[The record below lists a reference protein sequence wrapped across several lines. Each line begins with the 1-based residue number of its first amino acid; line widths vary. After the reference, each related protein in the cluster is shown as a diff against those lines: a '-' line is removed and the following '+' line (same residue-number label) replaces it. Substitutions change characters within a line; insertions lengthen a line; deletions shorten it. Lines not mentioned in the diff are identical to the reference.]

1 MLALREVLKS
11 GQMTGTEI
19 LLQPRHFQAAFSSV
33 RPSVG
38 PRDRQRYEVMRR
50 RYGVSSGAEESVEAG
65 EIETKIDIDGDVDC
79 DVDDGEK
86 VESELSDDIKI
97 QDVVTVGD
105 MEEEDEADERGG
117 DGSSRPELRFLP
129 GMEVRVSDS
138 CEVADIAGHIG
149 VVTAVSEAADC
160 RVEVSI
166 LDVAGPSSCQHSV
179 PAGSLE
185 PSLPGEED
193 RVKILVRG
201 GHLGL
206 ATVTAISEEDVATVT
221 LAGGGDIAT
230 FPVDKLCKVNTAYL
244 DQLQ

>member
-11 GQMTGTEI
+11 GEMTGTEI
-19 LLQPRHFQAAFSSV
+19 LLQQRHFQAAFSSV

-50 RYGVSSGAEESVEAG
+50 RYGVSPGAAESEEAG
-65 EIETKIDIDGDVDC
+65 EIETKIEIDGD

-105 MEEEDEADERGG
+105 MEEEDDGG
-117 DGSSRPELRFLP
+117 GCDGSSRPELRFLP

-138 CEVADIAGHIG
+138 CEVAAIAGHIG

-206 ATVTAISEEDVATVT
+206 ATVTAISDEDVATVT
-221 LAGGGDIAT
+221 LAGGGDTAT

>member
-11 GQMTGTEI
+11 GQMTRTEI
-19 LLQPRHFQAAFSSV
+19 LLQQRHFQAAFSSV

-38 PRDRQRYEVMRR
+38 ARDRQRYEVMRR
-50 RYGVSSGAEESVEAG
+50 RYGVNPGAAESEEAG
-65 EIETKIDIDGDVDC
+65 EIETKIEIDGDVDG

-117 DGSSRPELRFLP
+117 DGMRPELRFLP

-138 CEVADIAGHIG
+138 CEVAAIAGHIG

-206 ATVTAISEEDVATVT
+206 ATVTAISDEDVATVT
-221 LAGGGDIAT
+221 LAGGGDTAT

-244 DQLQ
+244 DQQQ

>member
-1 MLALREVLKS
+1 MLALREVLRS

-19 LLQPRHFQAAFSSV
+19 MLQQRHFQAAFSSV

-38 PRDRQRYEVMRR
+38 ARDRQRYEVMRR
-50 RYGVSSGAEESVEAG
+50 RYGVSQGAEESEEAG
-65 EIETKIDIDGDVDC
+65 EIETKIEIDGDG
-79 DVDDGEK
+79 DDGEK

-105 MEEEDEADERGG
+105 MEEEDEADDGG
-117 DGSSRPELRFLP
+117 GCDGSSRPELRFLP

-206 ATVTAISEEDVATVT
+206 ATVTAISDEDVATVT
-221 LAGGGDIAT
+221 LVGDGDTAT

-244 DQLQ
+244 DQQQHVA

>member
-11 GQMTGTEI
+11 GEMTGTEI
-19 LLQPRHFQAAFSSV
+19 LLQQRHFQAAFSSV

-38 PRDRQRYEVMRR
+38 ARDRQRYEVMRR
-50 RYGVSSGAEESVEAG
+50 RYGVSPGAEESEEAG
-65 EIETKIDIDGDVDC
+65 EIETKIEIDGDVGG

-105 MEEEDEADERGG
+105 MEDEDDGG
-117 DGSSRPELRFLP
+117 GCDGSSRPELRFLP

-138 CEVADIAGHIG
+138 CEVAAIAGHIG

-206 ATVTAISEEDVATVT
+206 ATVAAISDEDVATVT
-221 LAGGGDIAT
+221 LAGGGDTAT

>member
-1 MLALREVLKS
+1 
-11 GQMTGTEI
+11 
-19 LLQPRHFQAAFSSV
+19 
-33 RPSVG
+33 
-38 PRDRQRYEVMRR
+38 
-50 RYGVSSGAEESVEAG
+50 
-65 EIETKIDIDGDVDC
+65 
-79 DVDDGEK
+79 
-86 VESELSDDIKI
+86 
-97 QDVVTVGD
+97 
-105 MEEEDEADERGG
+105 
-117 DGSSRPELRFLP
+117 
-129 GMEVRVSDS
+129 MEVRVSDS
-138 CEVADIAGHIG
+138 CEVAAIAGHIG

-166 LDVAGPSSCQHSV
+166 LDLAGPSGCQHSV

-206 ATVTAISEEDVATVT
+206 ASVTAISEEDVATVT
-221 LAGGGDIAT
+221 LAGGGDTAT

>member
-1 MLALREVLKS
+1 MLALREVLRS

-19 LLQPRHFQAAFSSV
+19 LLQQRHFQAAFSSV

-38 PRDRQRYEVMRR
+38 ARDRQRYEVMRR
-50 RYGVSSGAEESVEAG
+50 RYGVSQESEESEEAG
-65 EIETKIDIDGDVDC
+65 EIQTRIEIDDG

-105 MEEEDEADERGG
+105 MEEEDEADKRGG

-244 DQLQ
+244 DQQPQ

>member
-11 GQMTGTEI
+11 GQMSRTEI
-19 LLQPRHFQAAFSSV
+19 LLQQRHFQAAFSSV

-38 PRDRQRYEVMRR
+38 ARDRQRYEVMRR
-50 RYGVSSGAEESVEAG
+50 RYGVSPGAEESEEAG
-65 EIETKIDIDGDVDC
+65 EIQTKIEIDDG

-105 MEEEDEADERGG
+105 MEEEDDGG
-117 DGSSRPELRFLP
+117 GCDGSSRPELRFLP

-149 VVTAVSEAADC
+149 VVTAVSEAADR

-166 LDVAGPSSCQHSV
+166 LDVAGPSSSQHSV

-221 LAGGGDIAT
+221 LAGGGGTAT

-244 DQLQ
+244 DQQQ

>member
-19 LLQPRHFQAAFSSV
+19 LLQQRHFQAAFSSV

-38 PRDRQRYEVMRR
+38 ARDRQRYEVMRR
-50 RYGVSSGAEESVEAG
+50 RYGVSPGAEESEEAG
-65 EIETKIDIDGDVDC
+65 EIETKIEIDDGDVDG

-105 MEEEDEADERGG
+105 MEEED

-166 LDVAGPSSCQHSV
+166 LDLASAGSCHHSV

-185 PSLPGEED
+185 PCLPGEED
-193 RVKILVRG
+193 PVKILVRG

-206 ATVTAISEEDVATVT
+206 ATVTAISDEDVATVV
-221 LAGGGDIAT
+221 L
-230 FPVDKLCKVNTAYL
+230 
-244 DQLQ
+244 

>member
-11 GQMTGTEI
+11 GQMTRTEI
-19 LLQPRHFQAAFSSV
+19 LLQQRHFQAAFSSV

-50 RYGVSSGAEESVEAG
+50 RYGVSPGAAESEEAG
-65 EIETKIDIDGDVDC
+65 EIETKIEIDGGVDC
-79 DVDDGEK
+79 DIDDGEK

-105 MEEEDEADERGG
+105 MEEEDDGG
-117 DGSSRPELRFLP
+117 ECDGSSRPELRFLP

-221 LAGGGDIAT
+221 LAGLEGGTAT

>member
-11 GQMTGTEI
+11 GQMTRTEI
-19 LLQPRHFQAAFSSV
+19 VLQQRHFQAAFSSV

-38 PRDRQRYEVMRR
+38 ARDRQRYEVMRR
-50 RYGVSSGAEESVEAG
+50 RYGVSPGAEESEEAG
-65 EIETKIDIDGDVDC
+65 EIQTKIEIDDG

-105 MEEEDEADERGG
+105 MEEEDDGG
-117 DGSSRPELRFLP
+117 GCDGSSRPELRFLP

-149 VVTAVSEAADC
+149 VVTAVSEAADR

-166 LDVAGPSSCQHSV
+166 LDVAGPSSSQHSV

-206 ATVTAISEEDVATVT
+206 ATVTAISDEDVATVT
-221 LAGGGDIAT
+221 LAGGGGTAT

-244 DQLQ
+244 DQQQ

>member
-1 MLALREVLKS
+1 MGA
-11 GQMTGTEI
+11 
-19 LLQPRHFQAAFSSV
+19 
-33 RPSVG
+33 
-38 PRDRQRYEVMRR
+38 RDRQRYEVMRR
-50 RYGVSSGAEESVEAG
+50 RYGVSPGAEESEEAG
-65 EIETKIDIDGDVDC
+65 EIETKIEIDGDVDC

-105 MEEEDEADERGG
+105 MEEED

-185 PSLPGEED
+185 PCLPGEED
-193 RVKILVRG
+193 PVKILVRG

-206 ATVTAISEEDVATVT
+206 ATVTAISDEDVATVT

-244 DQLQ
+244 DQQQ

>member
-19 LLQPRHFQAAFSSV
+19 LLQQRHFQAAFSSV

-38 PRDRQRYEVMRR
+38 PRDRQRYEVMKR
-50 RYGVSSGAEESVEAG
+50 RYGVSPGAEESEETG
-65 EIETKIDIDGDVDC
+65 EIETKIEIDGDGDVDG
-79 DVDDGEK
+79 VDDGEK

-105 MEEEDEADERGG
+105 MEVEDDGG
-117 DGSSRPELRFLP
+117 GCDGSRPELRFLP

-166 LDVAGPSSCQHSV
+166 LDLAGPGSSHHSV

-193 RVKILVRG
+193 PVKILVRG
-201 GHLGL
+201 GHPGL
-206 ATVTAISEEDVATVT
+206 ASVTAISEEDVATVVLYT
-221 LAGGGDIAT
+221 INRL
-230 FPVDKLCKVNTAYL
+230 LHLRHY
-244 DQLQ
+244 

>member
-19 LLQPRHFQAAFSSV
+19 LLQQRHFQAAFSSV

-38 PRDRQRYEVMRR
+38 ARDRQRYEVMRR
-50 RYGVSSGAEESVEAG
+50 RYGVSPGAEESEEAG
-65 EIETKIDIDGDVDC
+65 EIETKIEIDGDVGGDVDS

-105 MEEEDEADERGG
+105 MEEED

-138 CEVADIAGHIG
+138 CEVAAIAGHIG
-149 VVTAVSEAADC
+149 VVTAVSEAADR

-166 LDVAGPSSCQHSV
+166 LDLASAGSCQHSV

-193 RVKILVRG
+193 PVKILVRG

-206 ATVTAISEEDVATVT
+206 ASVTAISEEDVATVT
-221 LAGGGDIAT
+221 LAGGGDTAT
-230 FPVDKLCKVNTAYL
+230 FPVDKLCKANTAYL

>member
-1 MLALREVLKS
+1 MLALREVLKT

-19 LLQPRHFQAAFSSV
+19 LLQQRHFQAAFSSV

-38 PRDRQRYEVMRR
+38 ARDRQRYEVMRR
-50 RYGVSSGAEESVEAG
+50 RYGVSPGAEESEEVG
-65 EIETKIDIDGDVDC
+65 EIDGDVGG

-105 MEEEDEADERGG
+105 MEEEDDADERGG
-117 DGSSRPELRFLP
+117 DGGRTELRFLP

-166 LDVAGPSSCQHSV
+166 LDVAGPSSSCQHSV

-221 LAGGGDIAT
+221 LAGGGDTAT

>member
-19 LLQPRHFQAAFSSV
+19 LLQQRHFQAAFSSV

-38 PRDRQRYEVMRR
+38 ARDRQRYEVMRR
-50 RYGVSSGAEESVEAG
+50 RYGVSPGAEESEEAG
-65 EIETKIDIDGDVDC
+65 EIETKIEIDGDVDG

-105 MEEEDEADERGG
+105 MEEEDDGG
-117 DGSSRPELRFLP
+117 GCDGSSRPELRFLP

-138 CEVADIAGHIG
+138 CEVAAIAGHIG

-206 ATVTAISEEDVATVT
+206 ATVTAISDEDVATVT
-221 LAGGGDIAT
+221 LAGGGGTAT

-244 DQLQ
+244 DQQQ

>member
-19 LLQPRHFQAAFSSV
+19 LLQQRHFQAAFSSV

-38 PRDRQRYEVMRR
+38 ARDRQRYEVMRR
-50 RYGVSSGAEESVEAG
+50 RYGVSPGAAESEEAG
-65 EIETKIDIDGDVDC
+65 EIETKIEIDDGDVDG

-105 MEEEDEADERGG
+105 MEEEDDGG
-117 DGSSRPELRFLP
+117 GCDGSSRPELRFLP

-138 CEVADIAGHIG
+138 CEVAAIAGHIG

-221 LAGGGDIAT
+221 LAGGGDTAT

-244 DQLQ
+244 DQQQ